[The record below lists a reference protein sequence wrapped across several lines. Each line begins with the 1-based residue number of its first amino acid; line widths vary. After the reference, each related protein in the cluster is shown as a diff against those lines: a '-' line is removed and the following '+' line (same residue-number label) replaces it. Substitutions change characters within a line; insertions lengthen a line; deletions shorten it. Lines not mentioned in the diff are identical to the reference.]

1 MKITKSA
8 AAGSMESNDAMIL
21 IEPGEGEVE
30 IAIESVV
37 MRQFGKQ
44 IESAV
49 KSVLDEYEID
59 DARVWVRDKGA
70 VECTLKA
77 RTETAIL
84 RAVKEEAK

>member
-1 MKITKSA
+1 MKIMKSA

-44 IESAV
+44 IENAV
-49 KSVLDEYEID
+49 KSVLDEYGID

-70 VECTLKA
+70 VECTLRA

-84 RAVKEEAK
+84 RAAKEEAK

>member
-1 MKITKSA
+1 MKIMKSA

-21 IEPGEGEVE
+21 IEPGDGEVE

-37 MRQFGKQ
+37 MRQFGHQ

-84 RAVKEEAK
+84 RALKEEAK